1 MRLGRKYH
9 RACLLN
15 ASGGGAKSPERR
27 SDRFHYK
34 QIRISRKPLGFV
46 DGAEQD
52 MMMKLRFPTGGS
64 DMMGMTLKGHIRMD
78 DEDPNGPDIPE
89 PQGPE
94 VKEPDDNR
102 TLTSPISELES
113 RLFDQR
119 KVLIF
124 GGINDKIA
132 RDVTGR
138 LLALAGASDKPI
150 DVYVN
155 SPGGHVESGDTIHD
169 MIRFVD
175 GIAPV
180 NVIGTGWVASA
191 GALIFAAG
199 HKDRRFC
206 LPNTRFL
213 LHQPM
218 GGVRGPA
225 TDIDIEAREI
235 VKMRERLN
243 RLFAR
248 ETGQTYEK
256 ICKDTD
262 RNYWMSAEEAI
273 SYGLVT
279 KIISS
284 LSELR

>member
-1 MRLGRKYH
+1 MKTHDG
-9 RACLLN
+9 
-15 ASGGGAKSPERR
+15 SGN
-27 SDRFHYK
+27 
-34 QIRISRKPLGFV
+34 
-46 DGAEQD
+46 D
-52 MMMKLRFPTGGS
+52 MDITR
-64 DMMGMTLKGHIRMD
+64 MTLTRLD
-78 DEDPNGPDIPE
+78 DEPDAPE
-89 PQGPE
+89 APE
-94 VKEPDDNR
+94 DDNK
-102 TLTSPISELES
+102 TLNSPISELES

-138 LLALAGASDKPI
+138 LLALAGSSDKPI

-175 GIAPV
+175 SIAPI
-180 NVIGTGWVASA
+180 NMIGTGWVASA
-191 GALIFAAG
+191 GALIYAAG
-199 HKDRRFC
+199 RPERRVC

-235 VKMRERLN
+235 IKMRERLN
-243 RLFAR
+243 RIFAK

-256 ICKDTD
+256 VAKDTD
-262 RNYWMSAEEAI
+262 RNYWMSAKEAI
-273 SYGLVT
+273 DYGLVHR
-279 KIISS
+279 IIHSATD
-284 LSELR
+284 LK

>member
-1 MRLGRKYH
+1 MYGLTPK
-9 RACLLN
+9 
-15 ASGGGAKSPERR
+15 
-27 SDRFHYK
+27 DRF
-34 QIRISRKPLGFV
+34 
-46 DGAEQD
+46 
-52 MMMKLRFPTGGS
+52 
-64 DMMGMTLKGHIRMD
+64 RMD
-78 DEDPNGPDIPE
+78 DEDPTGPDIPE
-89 PQGPE
+89 PNGPE
-94 VKEPDDNR
+94 KSEPDDNK
-102 TLTSPISELES
+102 TLSSPINELET

-124 GGINDKIA
+124 GAINDKLA

-138 LLALAGASDKPI
+138 LLALAGASTKPI

-175 GIAPV
+175 SVAPV
-180 NVIGTGWVASA
+180 NMIGTGWVASA
-191 GALIFAAG
+191 GALIYAAG
-199 HKDRRFC
+199 RPERRVC

-235 VKMRERLN
+235 IKMRERLN

-248 ETGQTYEK
+248 ETGQSYEK
-256 ICKDTD
+256 IAKDTD

-273 SYGLVT
+273 AYGLVSRVIQT
-279 KIISS
+279 MND
-284 LSELR
+284 LG